1 MYESVRGRL
10 LVREATRCVV
20 EAGGLGYSI
29 AVPSST
35 AERLG
40 ASPIGEEVFLRLHL
54 AVPERGGE
62 WRLFGFATEDE
73 RAMFRAALGVSGV
86 GPAPALALV
95 RGLAPDAL
103 RAALAAGDAKA
114 LARVK
119 GVGKKTAERLVVELR
134 DAFPEAG
141 GRSGAAAAPPGPLA
155 DAVAALVALGLDEA
169 EAADRL
175 RRIPDAAHTPV
186 KELVRRA
193 LRGGG

>member
-29 AVPSST
+29 AVSAAT

-40 ASPIGEEVFLRLHL
+40 ATRLGEEVFLRLHL

-73 RAMFRAALGVSGV
+73 RAVFRAALGVSGV
-86 GPAPALALV
+86 GPATALALV
-95 RGLAPDAL
+95 SGLAPDAL
-103 RAALAAGDAKA
+103 RAAIAAGDAKA
-114 LARVK
+114 LSRVK

-134 DAFPEAG
+134 DAFAG
-141 GRSGAAAAPPGPLA
+141 PTGAPGGVAAPPGPIA
-155 DAVAALVALGLDEA
+155 DAIAALVALGLDEA
-169 EAADRL
+169 EAAERL
-175 RRIPDAAHTPV
+175 RRVPDAAAVPT
-186 KELVRRA
+186 KDLVRRA